1 MHPGNRRV
9 QGLLSVL
16 FSSSH
21 LLGTVS
27 SFRSATP
34 VHNHRHLLATR
45 LFESTSSKTATTTTN
60 QGVMVNQVVPALPP
74 LAPTAKRLFLV
85 RHGEVINPGGDR
97 TVFYGGMDVPLS
109 PLGEQEAQ
117 AAADY
122 LSQFDIARVF
132 SSPLSRAMYGANQ
145 VLQKQQAKKGASSS
159 EGASSSS
166 SSSAPS
172 AVVVLDGFTELDR
185 GTWCGLTKEEIGS
198 DLLARF
204 DACDESVTPDGGE
217 SYPALKRRVLAARD
231 EALSQVAP
239 GTVGCLVSHLQ
250 VTRSILSEAL
260 TMPTEEMVNLKIATA
275 SVTCIDYDG
284 PTQTVQFQSFK
295 PNAGL
300 RASKDGAN

>member
-1 MHPGNRRV
+1 M
-9 QGLLSVL
+9 
-16 FSSSH
+16 
-21 LLGTVS
+21 
-27 SFRSATP
+27 
-34 VHNHRHLLATR
+34 
-45 LFESTSSKTATTTTN
+45 TN
-60 QGVMVNQVVPALPP
+60 QDSPTLPP
-74 LAPTAKRLFLV
+74 LAPSAKRLFLV

-97 TVFYGGMDVPLS
+97 TVYYGGMDVPLS
-109 PLGEQEAQ
+109 PLGKQEAQ

-122 LSQFDIARVF
+122 LSQFDIKRVF
-132 SSPLSRAMYGANQ
+132 SSPLSRALYGATQ
-145 VLQKQQAKKGASSS
+145 VLQKLHEKRSESSS
-159 EGASSSS
+159 EGASSSVDG
-166 SSSAPS
+166 S

-185 GTWCGLTKEEIGS
+185 GAWCGLTKEEIGA

-231 EALSQVAP
+231 ASLAQLEP

-260 TMPTEEMVNLKIATA
+260 NMPIEQMVNLKIATA

-295 PNAGL
+295 PNVGL

>member
-1 MHPGNRRV
+1 
-9 QGLLSVL
+9 
-16 FSSSH
+16 
-21 LLGTVS
+21 
-27 SFRSATP
+27 
-34 VHNHRHLLATR
+34 
-45 LFESTSSKTATTTTN
+45 
-60 QGVMVNQVVPALPP
+60 VNQDLPVLPP
-74 LAPTAKRLFLV
+74 LAPSAKRLFLV

-132 SSPLSRAMYGANQ
+132 SSPLSRAMYGAHQ
-145 VLQKQQAKKGASSS
+145 VLLKQQAKKSASSTS
-159 EGASSSS
+159 EGASS

-260 TMPTEEMVNLKIATA
+260 SMPIEQMVNLKIATA

>member
-1 MHPGNRRV
+1 M
-9 QGLLSVL
+9 
-16 FSSSH
+16 
-21 LLGTVS
+21 
-27 SFRSATP
+27 
-34 VHNHRHLLATR
+34 
-45 LFESTSSKTATTTTN
+45 TN
-60 QGVMVNQVVPALPP
+60 QDLPVLPP

-109 PLGEQEAQ
+109 PLGEMEAQ
-117 AAADY
+117 AAAVY

-132 SSPLSRAMYGANQ
+132 SSPLSRAMYGAHQ
-145 VLQKQQAKKGASSS
+145 VLLKQQERKSTVTW
-159 EGASSSS
+159 EGASST
-166 SSSAPS
+166 SAPS

-185 GTWCGLTKEEIGS
+185 GAWCGLTKEEIGF

-260 TMPTEEMVNLKIATA
+260 TLPTEQMVNLKIATA

-295 PNAGL
+295 PDAGL